1 MLLGLGTL
9 MSLGFSLGVCA
20 GLEAFE
26 NLMWLW
32 LLPASFIGFFAVM
45 ALLAFLFLRLA
56 CACVDMHVM
65 PEKDS
70 SFFRNMIYLLM
81 EAALPFMGIRLHTT
95 GMEKMPKG
103 RFLLV
108 CNHISDMDPVMLL
121 WMFRK
126 YQLAFIS
133 KRENDERPIVGPV
146 MRKLMCQPINR
157 ENDREALKTI
167 LRCIQLLKEDKVSVA
182 VFPEGYTSLDG
193 LLRPFRSGVFKIAQK
208 AEVPIVVCTAKNTR
222 YIFGNAKKLKPTEV
236 YIDVVDVLYPDSFH
250 GQTTV
255 ELGRRIY
262 EMMAEH
268 MGPEYVYHA
277 LDSEE

>member
-1 MLLGLGTL
+1 MLLGLGML
-9 MSLGFSLGVCA
+9 LSLGFSLGLCA
-20 GLEAFE
+20 GLSAFE
-26 NLMWLW
+26 NLLWLW
-32 LLPASFIGFFAVM
+32 LLPVSFVGSLAVY
-45 ALLAFLFLRLA
+45 AALAFLFLWWA
-56 CACVDMHVM
+56 CARVDMNVM

-70 SFFRNMIYLLM
+70 SFYRKMVALYM
-81 EAALPFMGIRLHTT
+81 ESVLPFMGVRLHTT

-108 CNHISDMDPVMLL
+108 CNHISDMDPVTLL
-121 WMFRK
+121 WAFRK

-133 KRENDERPIVGPV
+133 KRENDERFMVGPV

-167 LRCIQLLKEDKVSVA
+167 LRCIQLLKEDTVSVA
-182 VFPEGYTSLDG
+182 VFPEGYTSIDG

-208 AEVPIVVCTAKNTR
+208 AEVPIVVCTVKNTR
-222 YIFGNAKKLKPTEV
+222 YVFGNAKKLKPTHI
-236 YIDVVDVLYPDSFH
+236 YLDVVDVIPPESFK
-250 GQTTV
+250 GENTV

-262 EMMAEH
+262 EMMAEN